1 MRNKISLI
9 ELLNRLA
16 KNKNIPKK
24 IKVGNQLYL
33 YDDFENDYIEENEKE
48 ILDKEERTTGDIFPN
63 YYLFKRLSDIHS
75 VSITKQLN
83 EKVEIVNSNIK
94 ATK

>member
-1 MRNKISLI
+1 MQNKISLI

-16 KNKNIPKK
+16 KNKKIPQ
-24 IKVGNQLYL
+24 KVKLDNQLYL
-33 YDDFENDYIEENEKE
+33 YDDFENDYVEENQKN
-48 ILDKEERTTGDIFPN
+48 ILDREVRTTGDIFPY

-83 EKVEIVNSNIK
+83 EKIEIVDRNIK
-94 ATK
+94 TTK